1 METPLADPS
10 WIDRLSPELF
20 WDVQRGEIRPAEH
33 FRWLVERILTY
44 GRWKDWLLLRDN
56 ADMVELI
63 LVAGKLRI
71 PERER
76 IFLANQLEG
85 IDAP

>member
-1 METPLADPS
+1 MEPPLADPS

-20 WDVQRGEIRPAEH
+20 LDVQRGGIRPTEH
-33 FRWLVERILTY
+33 LRWLVERILTY
-44 GRWKDWLLLRDN
+44 GRWKDWLLLWNN
-56 ADMVELI
+56 ANKTELI
-63 LVAGKLRI
+63 SVAGKLRI